1 MQMEPG
7 MFTQPGFHVG
17 MLMRRLIIDDEVDR
31 QPWRDFLVDG
41 FQKIKE
47 LVMAVFGYTRFDNSS
62 RGNLQCSEQ
71 RGRSIA
77 LVIVCHGIPTPFFTG
92 IYVSIRGSVESLNV
106 SPRCGFKPRAV
117 QIPCTCA
124 GDTPD
129 FAAIDRTDHCV
140 APAGLENCVNSTISA
155 IFDSGITGLR
165 PRPGA
170 TAPSSFNPS

>member
-1 MQMEPG
+1 
-7 MFTQPGFHVG
+7 MFTQPGFQVG

-77 LVIVCHGIPTPFFTG
+77 LVIVCHGIPTPLLHRHLRFNSW
-92 IYVSIRGSVESLNV
+92 VSGE
-106 SPRCGFKPRAV
+106 
-117 QIPCTCA
+117 
-124 GDTPD
+124 
-129 FAAIDRTDHCV
+129 
-140 APAGLENCVNSTISA
+140 LERLPPVWLQTA
-155 IFDSGITGLR
+155 RR
-165 PRPGA
+165 P
-170 TAPSSFNPS
+170 NPLHLCR